1 LQISSEKYV
10 SNSTHSLLRYQPEDD
25 GDFGLI
31 YCWAT
36 NMMGTMD
43 TPCAFQLI
51 PAGEFR
57 TIVFVVDAADD
68 VVEADD
74 VVVIVASLGDGVTA
88 I

>member
-57 TIVFVVDAADD
+57 AIVFVVVANAD
-68 VVEADD
+68 VV
-74 VVVIVASLGDGVTA
+74 LLKLKMLL
-88 I
+88 